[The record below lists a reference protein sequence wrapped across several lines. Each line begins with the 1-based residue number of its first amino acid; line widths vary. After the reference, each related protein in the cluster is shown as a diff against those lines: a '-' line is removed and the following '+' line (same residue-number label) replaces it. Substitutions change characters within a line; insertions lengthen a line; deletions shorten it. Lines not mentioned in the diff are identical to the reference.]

1 MNDLMALPS
10 GGELPERGA
19 GQNLSFHVMADGDVD
34 RVVFVQLINVDGE
47 VILII
52 TNSLSCRSSVFVD
65 ELALYGIYLH
75 RFFFPVVA
83 VGVDALFYD
92 ERQGVVFFPSGNR
105 SMRIRIVNH

>member
-1 MNDLMALPS
+1 MFHDFKSNITDAW
-10 GGELPERGA
+10 
-19 GQNLSFHVMADGDVD
+19 QNLSFHVMADGDVD

-52 TNSLSCRSSVFVD
+52 TDSLSCSSSVFVD
-65 ELALYGIYLH
+65 ELTLDGVYLH

-92 ERQGVVFFPSGNR
+92 EGQSHK
-105 SMRIRIVNH
+105 RISTCDAKS